1 MTYIHSESKKNCAT
15 IHSFITLTNVG
26 RFSIF
31 FTVVF
36 SKKIGNKNPCHIVHH
51 TLDVSLHYLAKCKI
65 TKLAKFC
72 CI

>member
-1 MTYIHSESKKNCAT
+1 
-15 IHSFITLTNVG
+15 LTNVG